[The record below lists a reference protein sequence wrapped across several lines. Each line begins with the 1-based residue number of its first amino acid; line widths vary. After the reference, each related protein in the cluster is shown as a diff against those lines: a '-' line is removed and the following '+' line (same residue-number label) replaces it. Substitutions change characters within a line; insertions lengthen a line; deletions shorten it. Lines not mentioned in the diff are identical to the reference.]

1 MIRRAL
7 AAFLF
12 AACAVPVAAQV
23 IRVVPLEPDNPPLF
37 RCGDRCKFRGDVPD
51 APIRLR
57 IIRGN
62 VEQLAGLANHPG
74 YVAAGCVEFFSTVI
88 RPRRPRRRSQL
99 VDLQFYFKTTW
110 LAANG
115 RDGEFVF
122 IIERDDRP
130 GGPQIERSS
139 MLRVPAGRQ
148 GDAYFRAGVNVTV
161 LAPLNQRT
169 FGVPKKKESRPAMAA
184 MSREPA
190 GGSALA
196 MAVDMP
202 TSVPEPPSAAPMP
215 VRADCADIVVEDD
228 AISFQRADAPP
239 ARPSR
244 TVTQTASRK

>member
-12 AACAVPVAAQV
+12 AACAIPGAAEV

-37 RCGDRCKFRGDVPD
+37 KCGDRCKFRGDVPD

-62 VEQLAGLANHPG
+62 VEHLSRLSNHPG
-74 YVAAGCVEFFSTVI
+74 YVAAGCVEFYSTVI
-88 RPRRPRRRSQL
+88 RPRRPRRKSQL
-99 VDLQFYFKTTW
+99 VDLQFYFKPTW

-130 GGPQIERSS
+130 NGPQIERSS

-148 GDAYFRAGVNVTV
+148 GEAYFRAGVNVTV
-161 LAPLNQRT
+161 LAPVNQRRVT
-169 FGVPKKKESRPAMAA
+169 KAKKSRPAMAA
-184 MSREPA
+184 MSREA
-190 GGSALA
+190 FGGSAPGVAL
-196 MAVDMP
+196 DMP
-202 TSVPEPPSAAPMP
+202 TMAMAEPPSAAPMP
-215 VRADCADIVVEDD
+215 VRADCADIVLEDD
-228 AISFQRADAPP
+228 PILFRRADAPP
-239 ARPSR
+239 TRPAR
-244 TVTQTASRK
+244 TVTRTASRE

>member
-7 AAFLF
+7 AVFLF
-12 AACAVPVAAQV
+12 AACAVPATAQV

-37 RCGDRCKFRGDVPD
+37 KCGDRCKFRGDVPD

-62 VEQLAGLANHPG
+62 VEHLARLSNHPG
-74 YVAAGCVEFFSTVI
+74 YVAAGCVEFLSTVV
-88 RPRRPRRRSQL
+88 RPRRSRRRSQL
-99 VDLQFYFKTTW
+99 VDLQFYFKPTW

-130 GGPQIERSS
+130 DGPQIERSS
-139 MLRVPAGRQ
+139 MLRVPAGRL
-148 GDAYFRAGVNVTV
+148 GEAYFRAGVNVTV

-169 FGVPKKKESRPAMAA
+169 FGTTKKKKSRPATAA

-190 GGSALA
+190 GGSVLA
-196 MAVDMP
+196 MAVDVP

-228 AISFQRADAPP
+228 AIFFQRADAPP
-239 ARPSR
+239 RRAR
-244 TVTQTASRK
+244 TVTRTASKD

>member
-7 AAFLF
+7 VAFLF
-12 AACAVPVAAQV
+12 AASALTAAAEV

-37 RCGDRCKFRGDVPD
+37 KCGDRCKFRGDVPD

-62 VEQLAGLANHPG
+62 VEHLSRLSNHPG
-74 YVAAGCVEFFSTVI
+74 YVAAGCVEFYSTVI

-99 VDLQFYFKTTW
+99 VDLQFYFKPTW

-139 MLRVPAGRQ
+139 MLRVPAGRL
-148 GDAYFRAGVNVTV
+148 GEAYFRAGVNVTV
-161 LAPLNQRT
+161 LAPVNQRG
-169 FGVPKKKESRPAMAA
+169 FGGPKKSRPAMAA

-190 GGSALA
+190 GGSAPVPRDMPAMMA
-196 MAVDMP
+196 MA
-202 TSVPEPPSAAPMP
+202 EPPTAAPMP
-215 VRADCADIVVEDD
+215 VRADCVDIVLEDD
-228 AISFQRADAPP
+228 PIFFQRADAPP
-239 ARPSR
+239 RPSR
-244 TVTQTASRK
+244 NVPRTASRE